1 MEVRDGPLYL
11 PPRFSLL
18 VSLCTLEIL
27 IRGNVIIRKAQ
38 KAIQADDCRPRR
50 RSSSRFPVLTPTRV
64 SFELA
69 NSRGKK
75 KKKRKKVYIYI
86 HIFTYG
92 GIYMY
97 VQWGWGL
104 ESGKLYDA
112 TVDGWEESSEPIF
125 LLNVQMAPRKS
136 R

>member
-1 MEVRDGPLYL
+1 
-11 PPRFSLL
+11 
-18 VSLCTLEIL
+18 LEIL

-75 KKKRKKVYIYI
+75 RKKEKKFIYTYIYL
-86 HIFTYG
+86 HMVVYTC
-92 GIYMY
+92 MY
-97 VQWGWGL
+97 NG
-104 ESGKLYDA
+104 
-112 TVDGWEESSEPIF
+112 DG
-125 LLNVQMAPRKS
+125 A
-136 R
+136 